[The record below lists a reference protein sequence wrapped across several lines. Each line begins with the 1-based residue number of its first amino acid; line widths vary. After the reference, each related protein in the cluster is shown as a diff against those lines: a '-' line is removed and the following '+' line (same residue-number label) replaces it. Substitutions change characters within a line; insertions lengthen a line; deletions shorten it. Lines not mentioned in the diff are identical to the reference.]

1 VGVLEEGGS
10 RGVVMGSG
18 HWAVEVRWR
27 WGELSGCWW
36 ECARANEGGDWRMG
50 QRGRSAA
57 GAALA
62 RCLEWDVSGGGA
74 GASWGGASGALA
86 W

>member
-1 VGVLEEGGS
+1 M
-10 RGVVMGSG
+10 VMGG
-18 HWAVEVRWR
+18 GRWAAEARWR
-27 WGELSGCWW
+27 RGELSGCWR
-36 ECARANEGGDWRMG
+36 ECAQASEGGDQCVG

-62 RCLEWDVSGGGA
+62 QCSERGVSGGGA
-74 GASWGGASGALA
+74 GASLGGASGALA